1 MTIGK
6 KIGGGFL
13 AVIVLTLILG
23 FWAIYSMN
31 QGANVATEIAE
42 DRLPRFITWGELQN
56 DLLEAAYYVR
66 AYFETGDEV
75 NIKKTYGYLD
85 EYSKKLKTIA
95 EINSKVHYDNTAKA
109 LVKCEKDIKGYRELI
124 QKRFTGIR
132 KPMSRI

>member
-75 NIKKTYGYLD
+75 NIKKHTATWM
-85 EYSKKLKTIA
+85 SIA
-95 EINSKVHYDNTAKA
+95 KN
-109 LVKCEKDIKGYRELI
+109 
-124 QKRFTGIR
+124 
-132 KPMSRI
+132 